1 MAIHKRCRR
10 GFTLVELLVV
20 ITIIGLLI
28 SLLLPAVQAAREAAR
43 RMQCSNNLK
52 QIGLAMHNYHDTYNV
67 FPINYWGGYWP
78 STTSTMAR
86 GSHLARLLPYL
97 EQRALYDCIDF
108 GRKAINDTSQ
118 TLDGTSTAKLI
129 CKIPVPAFRCPTDPG
144 LTTTGLAQKT
154 GISFSNYAPSA
165 GPTHESDAGN
175 PASPN
180 STSPIPCNPMPWYN
194 YWQSLGYSAAYSGR
208 PAGPFTRGMTPQGV
222 PYLCSTSEVTDG
234 LSNTLF
240 FGEVRAGC
248 SVHLDGF
255 GFLGAWGMGMNTTLF
270 PINFDTCHEATE
282 SLPAGKEC
290 NYKTTWNSEFAF
302 RSAHPSGAGFVMG
315 DGSVR
320 FVSETIDFAT
330 YQYLGAKADGKAV
343 SIP

>member
-1 MAIHKRCRR
+1 MAVQKRCRR

-20 ITIIGLLI
+20 ITIIGILI

-67 FPINYWGGYWP
+67 FPINYWDQFHI
-78 STTSTMAR
+78 TSGVCDER

-97 EQRALYDCIDF
+97 EERALYDSIDF
-108 GRKAINDTSQ
+108 RIQDYSQ
-118 TLDGTSTAKLI
+118 TVGGKSIT
-129 CKIPVPAFRCPTDPG
+129 KIPVAALRCPTDPN
-144 LTTTGLAQKT
+144 LTTAGLVRTT
-154 GISFSNYAPSA
+154 GIAFSNYAPSA
-165 GPTHESDAGN
+165 GPTRESNTGN
-175 PASPN
+175 SAC
-180 STSPIPCNPMPWYN
+180 PCNAVPWYN
-194 YWQSLGYSAAYSGR
+194 YWQSLGYAAAYGGA
-208 PAGPFTRGMTPQGV
+208 PAGPFTRGFSSQKV
-222 PYLCSTSEVTDG
+222 PYLCSASEVTDG

-248 SVHLDGF
+248 SVHLDGN
-255 GFLGAWGMGMNTTLF
+255 GFLRAHGMGMNTTLF

-290 NYKTTWNSEFAF
+290 NYKCTWNSEFAF
-302 RSAHPSGAGFVMG
+302 RSAHPGGAGFVMG